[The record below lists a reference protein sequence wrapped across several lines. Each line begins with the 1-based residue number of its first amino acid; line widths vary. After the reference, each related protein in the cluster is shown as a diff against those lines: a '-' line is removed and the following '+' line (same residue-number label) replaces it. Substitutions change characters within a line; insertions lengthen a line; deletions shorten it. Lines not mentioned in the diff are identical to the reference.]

1 MTAPIVKLSQLAAA
15 TALTGAE
22 TVPVVQGGV
31 TKRTTSADLIPIPVE
46 KFTFD
51 TTVQDPP
58 AFGEMSWNSEDMTVD
73 VGLSGGVVLQ
83 LGQET
88 LMKVVA
94 DEALSPGQLIMA
106 TGADGNSGRIRA
118 GKANGTGA
126 VSEIFVIG
134 IATQSIAQNAQGFV
148 TTFGILK
155 GINTT
160 GAAVSETWQN
170 GDVLYPHPTIL
181 GALTKGTRNLELPIA
196 IVLFAGNNGS
206 IFVRR

>member
-22 TVPVVQGGV
+22 TVPVVQGGI
-31 TKRTTSADLIPIPVE
+31 TKRTTSADLIPVPVE
-46 KFTFD
+46 KFVFD
-51 TTVQDPP
+51 TTVEDPP
-58 AFGEMSWNSEDMTVD
+58 DFGEMAWNSEDMTVD

-88 LMKVVA
+88 LMKVKA
-94 DEALSPGQLIMA
+94 DEALAPGQLIMA

-118 GKANGTGA
+118 AKANGTGS
-126 VSEIFVIG
+126 VSAIFVIG
-134 IATQSIAQNAQGFV
+134 IATQAIAAEAFGFV
-148 TTFGILK
+148 TTFGVLR

-160 GAAVSETWQN
+160 GAAVSETWAN
-170 GDVLYPHPTIL
+170 GDVLYPHPTIP
-181 GALTKGTRNLELPIA
+181 GALTKGTHVLDLPIA

>member
-31 TKRTTSADLIPIPVE
+31 TKRATSADLIPIPVE

-58 AFGEMSWNSEDMTVD
+58 GFGEMSWNDEDMTVD

-88 LMKVVA
+88 LIKVIA

-134 IATQSIAQNAQGFV
+134 IATQAIAQNAQGFV

-160 GAAVSETWQN
+160 GAAVSESWAN

-181 GALTKGTRNLELPIA
+181 GALTKGTRTLELPIA